1 MYLNNAGQI
10 AFDRWHDDTE
20 VWQVWYVVNGEFLRL
35 TDEPVWNVCG
45 GINDRG
51 EVAWQRGMYPG
62 DVDIRY
68 MKRLSPGDLNCD
80 DRVDFGDVDPL
91 VLLLTDPSAYT
102 AQYPNCDPRLADVN
116 GDGSVNAF
124 DVDPFIALL
133 P

>member
-45 GINDRG
+45 DINDRG
-51 EVAWQRGMYPG
+51 EVAWERGMYPG
-62 DVDIRY
+62 DVDIPY
-68 MKRLSPGDLNCD
+68 MKRLPLGDLNCD

-91 VLLLTDPSAYT
+91 VLLLTDPGAY
-102 AQYPNCDPRLADVN
+102 AADYPNCDPRLADVN

-124 DVDPFIALL
+124 DVDPFIELL